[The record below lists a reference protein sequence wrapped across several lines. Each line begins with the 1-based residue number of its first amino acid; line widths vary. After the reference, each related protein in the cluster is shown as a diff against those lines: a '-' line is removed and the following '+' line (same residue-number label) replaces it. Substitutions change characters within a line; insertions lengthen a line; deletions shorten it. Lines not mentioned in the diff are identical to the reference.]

1 MILVMV
7 MVHGDHVDDI
17 GENDHVNDIG
27 DGDHVDDIG
36 DGDHVD
42 VTVMV
47 MVRQETALVGPWCI
61 ERQ

>member
-1 MILVMV
+1 MSDILLLHHI
-7 MVHGDHVDDI
+7 VHIGD
-17 GENDHVNDIG
+17 GENGHVNDIG

-47 MVRQETALVGPWCI
+47 MVRQETAPVGPWCT

>member
-1 MILVMV
+1 MTRSPIELLWTAK
-7 MVHGDHVDDI
+7 
-17 GENDHVNDIG
+17 NDHVNDIG